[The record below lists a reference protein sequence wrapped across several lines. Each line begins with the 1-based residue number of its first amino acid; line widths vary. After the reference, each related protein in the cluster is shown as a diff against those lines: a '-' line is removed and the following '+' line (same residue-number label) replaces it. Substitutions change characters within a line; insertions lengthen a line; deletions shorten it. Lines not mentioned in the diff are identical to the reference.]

1 MAQVSETKIRFS
13 PSGSPDVTGYKLYI
27 EQDPNAVSYSS
38 QSFDLGNP
46 TPVNGLIE
54 VDVAALPG
62 MTTYDG
68 VYNFGVVAIDDG
80 GNQSSMS
87 IITGG
92 AIDFVA
98 PDPPGEITV
107 VRS

>member
-1 MAQVSETKIRFS
+1 MAQVNEAKIRFS
-13 PSGSPDVTGYKLYI
+13 PSGSPDVIGYKLYI
-27 EQDPNAVSYSS
+27 EKDPNPVTYTS

-46 TPVNGLIE
+46 APAGGLIE

-68 VYNFGVVAIDDG
+68 VYNIGVVAVDDA

-87 IITGG
+87 TKSGV
-92 AIDFVA
+92 ALDFVA